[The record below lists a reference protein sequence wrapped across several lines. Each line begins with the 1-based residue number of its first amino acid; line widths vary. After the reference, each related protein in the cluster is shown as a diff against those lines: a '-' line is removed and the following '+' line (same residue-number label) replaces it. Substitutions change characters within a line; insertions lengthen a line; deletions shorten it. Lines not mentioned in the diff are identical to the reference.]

1 MRSILQDKKSGRCYI
16 CENWRGD
23 DTEKR
28 DLEEHHIFFGTGK
41 KWLSDE
47 DGLIVHLCPEH
58 HREGPAAVHK
68 NRLADLYVKAV
79 AQAKYEE
86 THTRDEFIRR
96 YGKSYL

>member
-1 MRSILQDKKSGRCYI
+1 MRSIVEKETCCFLCAEVDKRYNGQ
-16 CENWRGD
+16 N
-23 DTEKR
+23 
-28 DLEEHHIFFGTGK
+28 LEEHHIFFGTGK
-41 KWLSDE
+41 RTLSDE

-96 YGKSYL
+96 YGRSYL